1 MGKHRNDHWNR
12 REFLSAATLAGTGTL
27 LGAPD
32 FGIAAEP
39 PPETTKLRLA
49 RVPSICTAPLY
60 IGEELLRGEGFTD
73 VQYVEGIG
81 GLPTAKAMAAGQ
93 IDVSMNFAA
102 PLTVSLDAG
111 DSIVVLAVIHVGCF
125 GRAAAGNKENQA
137 NPNTGHL
144 YCAHVRR

>member
-1 MGKHRNDHWNR
+1 MSKRPNDQWNR
-12 REFLSAATLAGTGTL
+12 REFLTRAAVVGTGAL
-27 LGAPD
+27 LGWQSASV
-32 FGIAAEP
+32 AAEP

-60 IGEELLRGEGFTD
+60 IGEKLLRGEGFTD

-81 GLPTAKAMAAGQ
+81 GLPTAKAMASGQ

-111 DSIVVLAVIHVGCF
+111 IIVVLAGIHVGCF
-125 GRAAAGNKENQA
+125 ELFGTER
-137 NPNTGHL
+137 
-144 YCAHVRR
+144 VRSRP